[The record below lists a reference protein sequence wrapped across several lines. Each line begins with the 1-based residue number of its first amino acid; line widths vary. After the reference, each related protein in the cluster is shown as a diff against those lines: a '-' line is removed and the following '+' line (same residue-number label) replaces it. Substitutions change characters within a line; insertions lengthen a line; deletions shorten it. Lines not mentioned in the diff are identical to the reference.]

1 MVPAFFLCVYL
12 IALKFI
18 TATETKLKKRSLL
31 LLLLVLSFYA
41 CHRKNPPAK
50 LILTADYQKAE
61 ALYDTQKDSSFF
73 YYNKVANSSR
83 DSLQVAFA
91 YNGMAELQSDAGDY
105 FGSQE
110 NLTTSLKFLNA
121 QKKTDFSCLTA
132 DYNELGMTS
141 LKLKHYEAAIGY
153 YDQAIRFTKD
163 PEEQATV
170 HNNQANVYQDMH
182 NYAQALALYRVA
194 LALVPTE
201 GKTYARIL
209 TNMAFTQWLK
219 TPAYEALPALQQALA
234 IRRKLK
240 DLWGQNGSYA
250 HLADYY
256 MVTRPDSALYYAR
269 ELHRVARQ
277 INSPNDQLDALQK
290 LIRLGPVREARPNFF
305 AFKTLTDS
313 IQAAHDLAKNQFAL
327 IRYES
332 EKNKTE
338 NLQLQTENTEK
349 KFQLTGLVLLLIICL
364 IVAMF
369 WYRKIRWN
377 AKERLLKLSQK
388 VHDVVANGIYRVMS
402 EVEHGKAID
411 KEHLLDQLEI
421 MYERSRDITY
431 EDDQPL
437 LTDFALEV
445 ETLLNAFKSGGI
457 KLGVDGND
465 NRLWKAVGAEVKQA
479 LRPVLQE
486 LMVNMSKHSQAT
498 QALIGF
504 EYKGRDLIVEYRDN
518 GIGFPATMLPGNGLR
533 NTGNRIRTLNGS
545 IKFAGGTASGAHIQ
559 IMIPLT

>member
-1 MVPAFFLCVYL
+1 VLHITREHLPRRTRPAAAATAAVMTGISTRIHNLLRRRRAMVPAFFLCVYL

-73 YYNKVANSSR
+73 Y
-83 DSLQVAFA
+83 
-91 YNGMAELQSDAGDY
+91 
-105 FGSQE
+105 
-110 NLTTSLKFLNA
+110 
-121 QKKTDFSCLTA
+121 